1 MQPMYGGRDKFGKM
15 HHRFTIIHGNKQMNQ
30 PFKKNALERRSFLLT
45 LLALGA
51 SPLGALA
58 DNADRTMTVWKDP
71 LCGCCAEWVTH
82 LEKNGFVVKV
92 VDKGNQAIRAQ
103 LGVPPK
109 FGSCHTAV
117 IQGYVIEGHVP
128 GADIQRLLKEKPR
141 ALGLAVPK
149 MPIGSPGMDGP
160 EYQGRR
166 DPYEVLLIQKD
177 GSATVFSKY

>member
-1 MQPMYGGRDKFGKM
+1 MFY
-15 HHRFTIIHGNKQMNQ
+15 RFTIIHGNKQMNQ
-30 PFKKNALERRSFLLT
+30 LLKKNTLNRRTVLMT
-45 LLALGA
+45 LLAFSA
-51 SPLGALA
+51 SPIDVLA
-58 DNADRTMTVWKDP
+58 ANSDLTMTVWKDP

-82 LEKNGFVVKV
+82 LEKTGFVVKV
-92 VDKGNQAIRAQ
+92 IDTGNQSIRMQ
-103 LGVPPK
+103 LGVPPR

-128 GADIQRLLKEKPR
+128 GTDIQRLIKEKPR

-166 DPYEVLLIQKD
+166 DPYDVLLIQKD
-177 GSATVFSKY
+177 GSATIFSKY